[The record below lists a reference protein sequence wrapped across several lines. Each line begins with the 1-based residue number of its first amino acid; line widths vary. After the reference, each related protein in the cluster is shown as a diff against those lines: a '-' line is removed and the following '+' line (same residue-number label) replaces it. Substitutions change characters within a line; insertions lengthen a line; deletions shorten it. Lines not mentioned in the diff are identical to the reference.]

1 MGSLS
6 CDCRPSVMCSHPES
20 HTPSS
25 DCRPFSH
32 SLHSHHSL
40 HSLSRSS
47 RLITLTLLRMRMRS
61 VSLAEALYVNEGT
74 VSPSSLH
81 SALHS
86 LSPSSLPSSPLCLLR
101 VVDRVRGM
109 SSSLTSPQLTSLSL
123 SVTVSVAC
131 PNGSQWV
138 LMAPQG
144 RSRRVS
150 APAHSKRSLHAPQ
163 PSRRA
168 HHHPRL

>member
-1 MGSLS
+1 
-6 CDCRPSVMCSHPES
+6 
-20 HTPSS
+20 
-25 DCRPFSH
+25 
-32 SLHSHHSL
+32 
-40 HSLSRSS
+40 
-47 RLITLTLLRMRMRS
+47 MRMRS

-101 VVDRVRGM
+101 VVHRVRGM

-138 LMAPQG
+138 PMGLNGPAGPL
-144 RSRRVS
+144 S
-150 APAHSKRSLHAPQ
+150 ACKRSSSLQALSSRSSTLSSCSPSSTALRVFIHPNGPNGPSCPTGPAGTLSTLHSPQ
-163 PSRRA
+163 DHSSSLQWSLRA
-168 HHHPRL
+168 L

>member
-1 MGSLS
+1 
-6 CDCRPSVMCSHPES
+6 
-20 HTPSS
+20 
-25 DCRPFSH
+25 
-32 SLHSHHSL
+32 
-40 HSLSRSS
+40 
-47 RLITLTLLRMRMRS
+47 MRS

-86 LSPSSLPSSPLCLLR
+86 LSPTSLPSSPRCLICLLR
-101 VVDRVRGM
+101 VVHRVRGLM

-138 LMAPQG
+138 PMGLNGPAGPL
-144 RSRRVS
+144 S
-150 APAHSKRSLHAPQ
+150 ACKRSSSLQALSSRSSTLSSCSPSSTTLRVFIHPNGPNGPTCPTGPAGTLSTLHSPQ
-163 PSRRA
+163 DHSSSLQWSLRA
-168 HHHPRL
+168 L

>member
-1 MGSLS
+1 
-6 CDCRPSVMCSHPES
+6 
-20 HTPSS
+20 
-25 DCRPFSH
+25 
-32 SLHSHHSL
+32 
-40 HSLSRSS
+40 
-47 RLITLTLLRMRMRS
+47 MRS

-86 LSPSSLPSSPLCLLR
+86 LSPSSLPSSPHCLLR

-138 LMAPQG
+138 PMGLNGPAGPL
-144 RSRRVS
+144 S
-150 APAHSKRSLHAPQ
+150 ACKRSSSLQALSSRSSTLSSCSPSSTTLRVFIHPNGPNDPTCPTGPAGTLSTLQSPQ
-163 PSRRA
+163 DHSSSLQWSLRA
-168 HHHPRL
+168 L